1 MEVTVQIRGS
11 QIMTAGDSE
20 WSIDQVF
27 VVENFLRSRV
37 SSGVFDKKR
46 VIPEA
51 PLGLIKVNYC
61 SYNSLAFLKC
71 STKEAFGSSFVYQR
85 SMFFYYTLCTLARN
99 VSPVYEKLQSC
110 IAS

>member
-1 MEVTVQIRGS
+1 
-11 QIMTAGDSE
+11 MTAGE

-27 VVENFLRSRV
+27 VVEIFLRSRV
-37 SSGVFDKKR
+37 SSGVFDKNGKR

-51 PLGLIKVNYC
+51 PLGLIKFNYC

-85 SMFFYYTLCTLARN
+85 SCWIHVL
-99 VSPVYEKLQSC
+99 
-110 IAS
+110 